1 MSAQPFNGTVSQMKQ
16 ASKFLASE
24 DFVGRAETE
33 LEISGVFQ
41 DTGEVMQDGKKK
53 DFFSIGFQKTQKR
66 MVLNATNRR
75 ALAFAFGS
83 DVSKWAGNK
92 VKIYVQ
98 DGVRNPAGGATVC
111 GLRLRCQQSTEQAAA
126 RRAEMTG
133 GDK

>member
-1 MSAQPFNGTVSQMKQ
+1 MPSEPFQGTVSQMKQ

-24 DFVGRAETE
+24 DFIGRPETE
-33 LEISGVFQ
+33 LEISGVYQ
-41 DTGEVMQDGKKK
+41 DTGEIMQDGKKK
-53 DFFSIGFQKTQKR
+53 DFFSLGFAKTQKR

-111 GLRLRCQQSTEQAAA
+111 GLRLKCSQSAEQAKA
-126 RRAEMTG
+126 RRDEMMG
-133 GDK
+133 GGQ

>member
-1 MSAQPFNGTVSQMKQ
+1 MK
-16 ASKFLASE
+16 ADAKFLASE
-24 DFVGRAETE
+24 DLIGSGEVE
-33 LEISGVFQ
+33 LEISGVFEHS
-41 DTGEVMQDGKKK
+41 GEVMQDGRKK
-53 DFFSIGFQKTQKR
+53 DLFSIAFTKTPKR

-111 GLRLRCQQSTEQAAA
+111 GLRLRCQQSTEQAAS